1 MARSIPHIFQEV
13 ADAVGKEAKKQV
25 LLLWQSNG
33 LKEILKYAFHP
44 DLKFA
49 LPPGRPP
56 FKTIGS
62 PDEYNPTYLYP
73 QIRKLYLFLEGP
85 AGNPNLKQ
93 LRREQ
98 LFIQMLESLHP
109 LEADVLLQIK
119 DKKLN
124 YRGLTY
130 KLVKETFPEILP

>member
-1 MARSIPHIFQEV
+1 MARSIPLIFEDV
-13 ADAVGKEAKKQV
+13 AAANSIKARKEI
-25 LLLWQSNG
+25 LLENESKP

-44 DLKFA
+44 DIKFA
-49 LPPGRPP
+49 LPPGKPP
-56 FKTIGS
+56 YKTIGS

-73 QIRKLYLFLEGP
+73 NIRKFYLYIEG
-85 AGNPNLKQ
+85 GHDGLTQ

-109 LEADVLLQIK
+109 KEAEVVIQIK

-130 KLVKETFPEILP
+130 KLVKTTFPEILP

>member
-1 MARSIPHIFQEV
+1 MALSIPRIFEEV
-13 ADAVGKEAKKQV
+13 AAANSIKARKEV
-25 LLLWQSNG
+25 LLENESKP

-44 DLKFA
+44 DIKFA
-49 LPPGRPP
+49 LPPGKPP
-56 FKTIGS
+56 YKTIGS

-73 QIRKLYLFLEGP
+73 NIRKFYLYIEGGH
-85 AGNPNLKQ
+85 AGLTQ

-109 LEADVLLQIK
+109 KEADLVIQIK

-130 KLVKETFPEILP
+130 KLVKTTFPEILP

>member
-1 MARSIPHIFQEV
+1 MARSIPLIFEDV
-13 ADAVGKEAKKQV
+13 AAANSIKARKKV
-25 LLLWQSNG
+25 LLENESNP

-44 DLKFA
+44 DIKFA
-49 LPPGRPP
+49 LPPGKPP
-56 FKTIGS
+56 YKTIGS

-73 QIRKLYLFLEGP
+73 NIRKFYLYIEG
-85 AGNPNLKQ
+85 GHDGLTQ

-98 LFIQMLESLHP
+98 LFVQMLESLHP
-109 LEADVLLQIK
+109 KEAEVVIQIK

-130 KLVKETFPEILP
+130 ALVKTTFPEILP

>member
-1 MARSIPHIFQEV
+1 MARSIPLIFEDV
-13 ADAVGKEAKKQV
+13 AAANSIKARKKV
-25 LLLWQSNG
+25 LLENESKP

-44 DLKFA
+44 DIKFA
-49 LPPGRPP
+49 LPPGKPP
-56 FKTIGS
+56 YKTIGS

-73 QIRKLYLFLEGP
+73 NIKKFYLYIEG
-85 AGNPNLKQ
+85 GHDGLTQ

-98 LFIQMLESLHP
+98 LFVLMLESLHP
-109 LEADVLLQIK
+109 KEAAVVIQVK

-130 KLVKETFPEILP
+130 KLVKTTFPEILP